1 MSIPTY
7 PTPLILAAVTDS
19 ALRLRLLEELPH
31 FDWRV
36 LTAGTGEEIPAL
48 VAQHGPEAMVIDV
61 AMADQ
66 AAAIIR
72 TLSLPRVA
80 LVPQGDTESCLTLL
94 TALRVN
100 SCHPLPL
107 HTSFLAASLD
117 GLLRLVRPAAAD
129 SAAMT
134 GPRSG
139 ETMGHWRL
147 LRSTWTLASPGAT
160 PVQLTQAETTFLA
173 TLAEN
178 PGHPVSR
185 TQMIA
190 ALGHNVEY
198 YDSRR
203 LDTMVSRL
211 RLKVS
216 KDGPPLPVRCI
227 HSVGYA
233 FVAQITVEN

>member
-1 MSIPTY
+1 
-7 PTPLILAAVTDS
+7 LILAAITDS
-19 ALRLRLLEELPH
+19 VLRLRILEELPNH
-31 FDWRV
+31 GWRV

-48 VAQHGPEAMVIDV
+48 VAQHGPEAMLIDIG
-61 AMADQ
+61 MADQ

-72 TLSLPRVA
+72 TVSLPRVA
-80 LVPQGDTESCLTLL
+80 MVQLSDIESCLTLL
-94 TALRVN
+94 LALRVN
-100 SCHPLPL
+100 CCHPLPL
-107 HTSFLAASLD
+107 HTDFLAASLD

-190 ALGHNVEY
+190 ALGHNVDY

-216 KDGPPLPVRCI
+216 KDGPALPVRCI

-233 FVAQITVEN
+233 FVAPISVDD